1 MCVLN
6 TFKTLQAKA
15 ELRKLQFEK
24 AIYVYLRGIKIM
36 SFSNKIAL
44 LI

>member
-1 MCVLN
+1 MYACVLN

-24 AIYVYLRGIKIM
+24 AIYVYLRGII
-36 SFSNKIAL
+36 NYVI
-44 LI
+44 